1 MSSSEDE
8 EEPSPRYIP
17 VSVDSSDEGEEDID
31 FLVHCTVQQ
40 MYRQTDTNYFAVM
53 PKDVIEVILREY
65 VKMFYPTEYM
75 SSQWRAHWT
84 VTEKDSRV

>member
-1 MSSSEDE
+1 MSLSDDDG
-8 EEPSPRYIP
+8 EPSPLHIP
-17 VSVDSSDEGEEDID
+17 VSVDPNDEGEEDIN
-31 FLVHCTVQQ
+31 FLVHWTVQE
-40 MYRQTDTNYFAVM
+40 MYRQTNTNYFAVM
-53 PKDVIEVILREY
+53 HKDVIEVILREY

>member
-40 MYRQTDTNYFAVM
+40 MYRQTDT
-53 PKDVIEVILREY
+53 KDVIEYILREY
-65 VKMFYPTEYM
+65 VKIFYPTEYT
-75 SSQWRAHWT
+75 SPQWRAHWT

>member
-1 MSSSEDE
+1 MSSSDDE
-8 EEPSPRYIP
+8 GEPSSGNIP
-17 VSVDSSDEGEEDID
+17 VSVDPNDEGEEDID
-31 FLVHCTVQQ
+31 FMVHWTVQE
-40 MYRQTDTNYFAVM
+40 MYRQTNTNYFAVM
-53 PKDVIEVILREY
+53 HKDVIEVILREY